1 MKRTT
6 AKFRFNTW
14 ITVIPSLKKY
24 SCIISSKLC
33 HFRVVFFFF
42 VIGTISKHTYGLKSE
57 VLAIVSHLA
66 ILLLDFPT
74 FLFVRL
80 QSEILMKPRKL
91 AKTFI

>member
-1 MKRTT
+1 MKRIT

-14 ITVIPSLKKY
+14 ITVTPSLKKY
-24 SCIISSKLC
+24 LCIRSSKLC
-33 HFRVVFFFF
+33 HFRVVFFFL
-42 VIGTISKHTYGLKSE
+42 IGTISKHTYGLKSE
-57 VLAIVSHLA
+57 FLAIVSHLA